1 LCKNTPFD
9 EARLQGRVLATFVG
23 GEIVHAVAGSLPGL

>member
-9 EARLQGRVLATFVG
+9 EARLQGRVLATLVS
-23 GEIVHAVAGSLPGL
+23 GEIVHAMAGALPGL